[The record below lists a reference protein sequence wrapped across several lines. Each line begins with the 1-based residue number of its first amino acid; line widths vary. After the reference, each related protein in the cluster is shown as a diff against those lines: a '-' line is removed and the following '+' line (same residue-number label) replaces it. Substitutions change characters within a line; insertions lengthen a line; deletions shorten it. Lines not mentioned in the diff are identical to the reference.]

1 MRNDAALVLK
11 RSRKSRAHHAGK
23 CAPHACRLF
32 ARLRIPFRSIDLDSV
47 EYQRGDL
54 GGGIRRALAARTNV
68 ATIPQVFVGGELVG
82 GCTDVIDA
90 LRSGRLLPRLST
102 LGIATDPILDFDPH
116 AFLPSWLHPR

>member
-1 MRNDAALVLK
+1 
-11 RSRKSRAHHAGK
+11 
-23 CAPHACRLF
+23 
-32 ARLRIPFRSIDLDSV
+32 V